1 MDRRALDAR
10 ASAPHSVSPFM
21 LRDLLDDL
29 RHHDSLLWRRAINAG
44 VSRGPE
50 AFVRLSPPLFG
61 LAFAAALPRYRRVV
75 LRNLRLVHGTRSAA
89 IEALDVARV
98 FSSYASCLT
107 DAFVAGSERGVR
119 VTGECVN
126 DSRVAAAIAEGKGL
140 ILTTAH
146 IGGWQIAGLV
156 LSERHHCD
164 LMVVMR
170 PERDP
175 RAQALQDSIRDRIGI
190 KVAHIGTDP
199 LDALPLLAH
208 LQHKGAVAV
217 QMDRLPE
224 GMRGRM
230 ASLFGRPWA
239 VPEGPLRLAAL
250 SGAPILPVFS
260 RRLGFMRYEVH
271 IAEPIHLPRRPS
283 SADLD
288 GAARAITGEMEK
300 FVRAHPTQ
308 WFHFEQF
315 E

>member
-1 MDRRALDAR
+1 
-10 ASAPHSVSPFM
+10 M
-21 LRDLLDDL
+21 LRAFLDDL
-29 RHHDSLLWRRAINAG
+29 RHHDSLLWRRAIDAG
-44 VSRGPE
+44 VTHGPD
-50 AFVRLSPPLFG
+50 AFVKLSPPLFG
-61 LAFAAALPRYRRVV
+61 LAFAALLPAYRRAV
-75 LRNLRLVHGTRSAA
+75 LRNLRLVYGPRSAA

-119 VTGECVN
+119 VTGECVH
-126 DSRVAAAIAEGKGL
+126 DERIPAALAEGKGL

-156 LSERHHCD
+156 LSERHHAD

-175 RAQALQDSIRDRIGI
+175 RAQALQDSIRDRVGI

-208 LQHKGAVAV
+208 LRGKGAVAV

-224 GMRGRM
+224 GMRGRN
-230 ASLFGRPWA
+230 ATLFGRPWA
-239 VPEGPLRLAAL
+239 VPEGPLRLAAM

-260 RRLGFMRYEVH
+260 RRLGFMKYEVH
-271 IAEPIHLPRRPS
+271 IAEPIHVPRRPTD
-283 SADLD
+283 ADLD
-288 GAARAITGEMEK
+288 GAASAIMGEMEK

-308 WFHFEQF
+308 WFHFEHF